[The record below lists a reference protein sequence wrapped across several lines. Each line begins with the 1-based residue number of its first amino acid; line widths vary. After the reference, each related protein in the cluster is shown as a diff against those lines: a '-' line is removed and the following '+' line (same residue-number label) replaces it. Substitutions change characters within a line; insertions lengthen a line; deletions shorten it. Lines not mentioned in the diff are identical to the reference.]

1 MKLSKVLNLYSYDDV
16 KNFVK
21 ENSSIVIDESSEY
34 ENGLIV
40 DAFRPLNDNLMNAG
54 SIDLLE
60 DGEKGIV
67 ERITNSIDSFIE
79 RTVIE
84 KNIRAPKNVDSVMK
98 KGFPEYH
105 KSLKENYKL
114 SSEVTNKVFLVAQN
128 GTKTN
133 LPTIDVMD
141 LGTGIHG
148 SRFSETI
155 LSLHSG
161 NKTTKDKNHLIG
173 AFGQGGSTS
182 LSFCKATLVIS
193 KYQNKY
199 YFTVVVRIHL
209 KSLKNY
215 TYFYFVKDKNVFEI
229 ENDVEKSDEKHIN
242 ALLSS
247 ESGTLIRMIDMDMSL
262 GLRQSAFTDPSKMM
276 DYISTE
282 LFEISIPVTVIENR
296 REFKSYGEKNLLRNV
311 RGSKIKIHLSKNR
324 YKREFSGSFEVK
336 VDSDVLNVDYYAILP
351 SKEDDWANDSAAK
364 AAYKT
369 FNYHE
374 KPIIFTVNGQYID
387 GEYFT
392 KLKNKGLSFLNY
404 RLIIHVKLDQLGNKK
419 QGLFM
424 SNRSKIKK
432 SIYVNKLIDQVV
444 YQASIN
450 SDILKLNTII
460 SDKSIDRD
468 IDIDVE
474 GLEKELKDIYNELL
488 TADKPKRFRTRPSVK
503 PRSQNIDD
511 LNDYIDELVITNA
524 KQEFYKNETIR
535 IILKTNASK
544 FVNISTKINGF
555 INDKHYSDWEISYMN
570 GRIQY
575 NIQTLKPGEYNLNYI
590 SFGRAKDETDIE
602 VTSNLY
608 GFVVLDEKIPIED
621 QSNTRN
627 LDIEIKKV
635 KDKDYIIDI
644 SKNDSDK
651 KILINVCLNNKLLDA
666 VVVGKNSSEIEQM
679 KVSLINPMALYAL
692 LLDDFYEKQDL
703 DIKNKL
709 LLDYCKTFIKYNKQ

>member
-535 IILKTNASK
+535 IILKTNANK

-602 VTSNLY
+602 VTSNLHR
-608 GFVVLDEKIPIED
+608 FVVLDEKIPIED

>member
-1 MKLSKVLNLYSYDDV
+1 MKLSKVLNLYTYEDV

-21 ENSSIVIDESSEY
+21 ENSAIAIDESSEY
-34 ENGLIV
+34 EINLIE
-40 DAFRPLNDNLMNAG
+40 DGFRPLNDNQMNAG

-79 RTVIE
+79 RTVVE
-84 KNIRAPKNVDSVMK
+84 KNIRAPKNVDSVIK

-105 KSLKENYKL
+105 KSMKENYKL
-114 SSEVTNKVFLVAQN
+114 SSEVKNKVFLVAQN

-148 SRFSETI
+148 SKFSDTI

-182 LSFCKATLVIS
+182 LSFCKATLIIS
-193 KYQNKY
+193 KYQNIY
-199 YFTVVVRIHL
+199 YFTIVVRIHL
-209 KSLKNY
+209 KTLKNY
-215 TYFYFVKDKNVFEI
+215 TYFYFVKDKTVFEV
-229 ENDVEKSDEKHIN
+229 ENDLVNSDEKHIN
-242 ALLSS
+242 ALLNS

-296 REFKSYGEKNLLRNV
+296 REFKSYGEKNLLRNI
-311 RGSKIKIHLSKNR
+311 RGSKIKIHRSKNLF
-324 YKREFSGSFEVK
+324 KREFSGSFEVK
-336 VDSDVLNVDYYAILP
+336 VESDVLNVDYYAILP
-351 SKEDDWANDSAAK
+351 SKEDEWASDSAAK
-364 AAYKT
+364 AVYKT
-369 FNYHE
+369 FNHHE

-387 GEYFT
+387 GEHFT
-392 KLKNKGLSFLNY
+392 KLKNKGLSFLNH

-432 SIYVNKLIDQVV
+432 SNYVNKLIDQVV

-488 TADKPKRFRTRPSVK
+488 TADKPKRFRPRSSVK
-503 PRSQNIDD
+503 PRPQNLDD

-535 IILKTNASK
+535 IILKTNANK
-544 FVNISTKINGF
+544 FINKTTKINGF
-555 INDKHYSDWEISYMN
+555 INDKHYSDWEVSYMN

-575 NIQTLKPGEYNLNYI
+575 NIQNLKPGEYNLNFI
-590 SFGRAKDETDIE
+590 SFGLGKDESDIE

-608 GFVVLDEKIPIED
+608 SFFVLDEKIPIED
-621 QSNTRN
+621 QSKSRN
-627 LDIEIKKV
+627 LDIEIIKV

-666 VVVGKNSSEIEQM
+666 IVIGKNSSEIEQM
-679 KVSLINPMALYAL
+679 KASLINPMALYAL

-703 DIKNKL
+703 DLKNKL